1 MEKSENVFCFPD
13 TLQNRYVPQSWQI
26 FIMNSFLN
34 NYKKKIQF
42 YTGENH
48 RGYRKMKIFSE
59 KIKTKP
65 KIHGFIFYSLIQFCY
80 DKQPNIHLIEKAIK
94 LDYTIYFAREKIKI
108 NKKNFCKKRKN
119 LIFFKY
125 TNQTIIKSIKEK
137 FEK

>member
-1 MEKSENVFCFPD
+1 MKKLENVFCYPD

-34 NYKKKIQF
+34 NFKKKIQF

-48 RGYRKMKIFSE
+48 RGYGKMKIFSE

-65 KIHGFIFYSLIQFCY
+65 KIKGFIFYSLIQFCY
-80 DKQPNIHLIEKAIK
+80 DKKTNIHLIEKAVESN
-94 LDYTIYFAREKIKI
+94 YTIYLAREKIKI
-108 NKKNFCKKRKN
+108 DKENFKKKKND
-119 LIFFKY
+119 LVFFKY
-125 TNQTIIKSIKEK
+125 TNQKLIESIKKK